1 MKRLWLA
8 ILMQLV
14 AHDVGQLPE
23 EHEEFQAK
31 SRAYYAQMERD
42 DEDSTRRR
50 KQ

>member
-23 EHEEFQAK
+23 EH
-31 SRAYYAQMERD
+31 D
-42 DEDSTRRR
+42 TEDSTRRR